1 MRNAMKIIQSVVLGL
16 ACVYIFFASFAL
28 FRHRKK
34 IREERG
40 SYLLYGLISVLAM
53 FFGTF
58 GVSDTA
64 ISVFGYRAAGIVKDD
79 VLPGTIITAAVL
91 PVCAM
96 ALSYTSLFPV
106 EAGLLVGCVV
116 FETAGAVIGSAL
128 VSRLSGR
135 KISMVIGIA
144 MLATAAM
151 IIVKLLI
158 NGMEGGTL
166 YELAG
171 WKRYLAFISFFFLGA
186 LNMAG
191 IGATVPAIALLMVL
205 GMDLR
210 SIYPVVMTGNAVSST
225 FGGLAFLKTEKYN
238 GKAVLASVFGTVA
251 VVFAVRLVR
260 NINVTVLQIAMVGL
274 MIYSA
279 VSVFKKQEGEKK
291 KTSGM
296 P

>member
-1 MRNAMKIIQSVVLGL
+1 MKIIQGFVLGL
-16 ACVYIFFASFAL
+16 ICLYIFCAAL
-28 FRHRKK
+28 TLLHHRKK
-34 IREERG
+34 VREESG
-40 SYLLYGLISVLAM
+40 NYLLYGLISALAM

-64 ISVFGYRAAGIVKDD
+64 ISVFGYRSTGIVRDD
-79 VLPGTIITAAVL
+79 VLPGTIITAAVV

-96 ALSYTSLFPV
+96 SLLYTSLFPV
-106 EAGLLVGCVV
+106 DAGLLVGCVA
-116 FETAGAVIGSAL
+116 FETVGAVIGSAL
-128 VSRLSGR
+128 VSRLNGR
-135 KISMVIGIA
+135 KISMVIGFA

-158 NGMEGGTL
+158 NGMGGGEL
-166 YELAG
+166 YELGG

-210 SIYPVVMTGNAVSST
+210 AIYPVVMTGNAVSST
-225 FGGLAFLKTEKYN
+225 FGGLEFLKTGKYN
-238 GKAVLASVFGTVA
+238 GKAVLASAFGTAA
-251 VVFAVRLVR
+251 VIFAVRLVR
-260 NINVTVLQIAMVGL
+260 NINVTVLQIAMIGL

-279 VSVFKKQEGEKK
+279 VSVFKKQEGKK
-291 KTSGM
+291 RWKT
-296 P
+296 